1 VATSKWIVGFHNG
14 FVAPASRR
22 QFCLQPSQRKKPA
35 RRRRYQNRASRYNDV
50 DLRSA
55 ASKSRENSK
64 LIGEWHREL
73 NCGPDKEST
82 LKNSMFSYSDARQ
95 KVIEVA
101 GTIRRPLHRET
112 IEIEQAFGRILA
124 AQVLADR
131 DYPPFDRST
140 RDGFAVRAADAAV
153 PGARLECIGE
163 LRAGGSFAGAVAAG
177 ECVEIM
183 TGASVPQG
191 ADAVVMIEHTQRAA
205 GMITLERAAKIGD
218 HIVPRGSEA
227 RAGALLVAAKTRLG
241 YAEMALAA
249 QAGATRLEVFTSP
262 RVAILSTGDEVVDAR
277 KAPGPLQV
285 RNSNG
290 ISIEI
295 LARTAGAQP
304 VQIGNAPDE
313 IVALRAAIERGLE
326 QDILVLSG
334 GVSMGKY
341 DLVEQVL
348 ADLGAEF
355 HFTGVEIRP
364 GRPAVFATCRDKLV
378 FGLPGNPVSTM
389 VTFELFVLPA
399 IDVFSG
405 AAPRDLPIFRATLAT
420 APVREKGSLVH
431 FLPARIEWNGREARA
446 TQLPWQGS
454 GDIVALASANG
465 FLVVGPERPE
475 IAVGELVDVLPR
487 RGAI

>member
-1 VATSKWIVGFHNG
+1 M
-14 FVAPASRR
+14 
-22 QFCLQPSQRKKPA
+22 L
-35 RRRRYQNRASRYNDV
+35 
-50 DLRSA
+50 
-55 ASKSRENSK
+55 
-64 LIGEWHREL
+64 
-73 NCGPDKEST
+73 
-82 LKNSMFSYSDARQ
+82 SYADARQ

-101 GTIRRPLHRET
+101 GAVPGPLTRT
-112 IEIEQAFGRILA
+112 QVEIEQAFGRVLA
-124 AQVLADR
+124 VPVAADR

-140 RDGFAVRAADAAV
+140 RDGFAVRAADAQT
-153 PGARLECIGE
+153 PGARLSCIGE
-163 LRAGGSFAGAVAAG
+163 LRAGGNFSALVRAG

-183 TGASVPQG
+183 TGASVPTG
-191 ADAVVMIEHTQRAA
+191 ADAIVMVEFTKREGKTIV
-205 GMITLERAAKIGD
+205 LERAAQKRD

-227 RAGALLVAAKTRLG
+227 QAGAMLVASKSRLG

-249 QAGATRLEVFTSP
+249 QAGATRLEVFSAP
-262 RVAILSTGDEVVDAR
+262 RLAILSTGDEVVDAR
-277 KAPGPLQV
+277 AKPGPLQV

-295 LARTAGAQP
+295 LARTGGADAIQL
-304 VQIGNAPDE
+304 GNAPDE
-313 IVALRAAIERGLE
+313 KNALRKLIERGLE
-326 QDILVLSG
+326 ADILVLSG

-364 GRPAVFATCRDKLV
+364 GRPAVFGTCRGKLV

-399 IDVFSG
+399 IDVLGG
-405 AAPRDLPIFRATLAT
+405 AAARSLPVFRAKLAT
-420 APVREKGSLVH
+420 PVREKGQLVH
-431 FLPARIEWNGREARA
+431 FLPARVEWEGREARV

-454 GDIVALASANG
+454 GDIVALALANS

-475 IAVGELVDVLPR
+475 IAAGDLVDVLPR
-487 RGAI
+487 RGAV